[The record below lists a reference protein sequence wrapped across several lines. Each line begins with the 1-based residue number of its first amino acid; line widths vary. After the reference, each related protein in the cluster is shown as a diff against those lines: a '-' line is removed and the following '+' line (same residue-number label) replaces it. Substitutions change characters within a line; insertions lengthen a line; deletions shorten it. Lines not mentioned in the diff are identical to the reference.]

1 MYEKLSKLY
10 YKLDS
15 EKFCDELNKRLD
27 CYGSY
32 RTNLTIKG
40 FRKGKNTKDE
50 FELFYV
56 NIPELMQ
63 LNNSVLKNSA
73 HITTLIHR
81 LPDFVVQPYFHKLI
95 INEAQ
100 SNNEIEG
107 VKSTKRELGEALS
120 QIGKDDSKNKRFLG
134 LMKTYLHINEIPKF
148 ERVEDFR
155 KLYDQLVSEEIEPD
169 DKLDGEL
176 FRTKYVEVNDGTMT
190 THIGMSGEQSI
201 SQALQQLILY
211 LQNETQPDLYKYM
224 VAHYYYE
231 YIHPFYDGNG
241 RTGRLLVGSYLARYL
256 EKYSAITFSY
266 AVNKNKNKYYKAL
279 EEIPHPLNR
288 GEITFYLMDM
298 LELLAEGQQGIIE
311 DLEVNLFKLQKIHEF
326 IAADQSVT
334 SNDMKR
340 VFYILLTINVFVSDT
355 VHLGVRE
362 LMSITNLSRYKLK
375 AILDQLVQLGY
386 IEGVNKNPLKYK
398 VVEECLDEIVPM

>member
-15 EKFCDELNKRLD
+15 KKFSDELNKRLN
-27 CYGSY
+27 CYGAY

-63 LNNSVLKNSA
+63 LNNNVLKNSA
-73 HITTLIHR
+73 YITKLIHR

-120 QIGKDDSKNKRFLG
+120 QIGKGESKNKRFLG

-155 KLYDQLVSEEIEPD
+155 TLYDQLVSEEIELD
-169 DKLDGEL
+169 DKPDGEL

-279 EEIPHPLNR
+279 EEIPHPLNK

-298 LELLAEGQQGIIE
+298 LELLVEGQNGIIE
-311 DLEVNLFKLQKIHEF
+311 DLEVNLFILQKIDEF
-326 IAADQSVT
+326 IASDQSLT
-334 SNDMKR
+334 LDDMKR
-340 VFYILLTINVFVSDT
+340 VFYILLTINVFVSDAAQ
-355 VHLGVRE
+355 LGVRE

-375 AILDQLVQLGY
+375 PILDQLMQLGY
-386 IEGVNKNPLKYK
+386 IEEVNKNPLQYK
-398 VVEECLDEIVPM
+398 VVEERLDEIVPM